1 MIRTNT
7 PTGIPAVG
15 EVPFGTHFCQF
26 YRTREDLVET
36 LVPYFL
42 EGLRNNELCVWVT
55 SEQLTAG
62 EARDLLRQSLPDFE
76 AFEAKGQIGI
86 YSYLD
91 WYLKNGG
98 TPDQALEGWL
108 RHERLALEN
117 GYQGLRLTGDT
128 AWLERSG
135 WDEFVAY
142 EQAVNQTF
150 GRFRIVGLC
159 TYSLDRCSAEDVIDV
174 CRNHQFALTRR
185 QGDWELIESSALKTA
200 KQELE
205 RRVEERTADLESA
218 LRARDEFLAML
229 AHELRNPLA
238 PIRNAAQVL
247 RMLGPSGPSNSHFT
261 WAREVIDRQAR
272 QLSRLVDDLLD
283 VSRVTQGR
291 VELHK
296 EEIDLTTALA
306 HAVETS
312 RPWIDARRHALTVT
326 LPEVPVQIHADLARL
341 SQVIS
346 NLLNNACKYM
356 EEGGRICLTAE
367 LAGREVRIRV
377 RDQGIGIPRE
387 MLPRI
392 FELFTQLNHSL
403 DRSEGG
409 LGIGLALVRRLVELH
424 GGSVQA
430 LSDGPGQGSEFVVT
444 LPVFRVEHVGH
455 VGTVPEAQ
463 EEKDPEESARTS
475 RRILV
480 ADDNHDS
487 AESLGMLLELAGHEV
502 RLAYDGQEALEA
514 AASFLPDVM
523 LLDIGLPKLDGFE
536 VASRLRQDRRHD
548 SMLLVAVT
556 GYGTDSDRDRARAA
570 GFDHHMVKPVDPKAL
585 RDLIAGYGAA

>member
-1 MIRTNT
+1 MIRTST
-7 PTGIPAVG
+7 QTGIPVVG

-26 YRTREDLVET
+26 YRSRQDLVDT

-55 SEQLTAG
+55 SEQLPAE
-62 EARDLLRQSLPDFE
+62 EARELLRQSLPDFA

-86 YSYLD
+86 YDYLD

-128 AWLERSG
+128 AWLDSSG

-159 TYSLDRCSAEDVIDV
+159 TYSLDKCSAEDVIDV

-185 QGDWELIESSALKTA
+185 QGDWELIESSSLKIA

-205 RRVEERTADLESA
+205 RRVEERTVDLEGA

-247 RMLGPSGPSNSHFT
+247 RLLGPSDGHLT
-261 WAREVIDRQAR
+261 WAREVIDRQVK
-272 QLSRLVDDLLD
+272 QLARLVDDLLD

-291 VELHK
+291 IELHL
-296 EEIDLTTALA
+296 EEIDVTTAVA

-326 LPEVPVQIHADLARL
+326 LPEMPVQIQADLARL

-346 NLLNNACKYM
+346 NLLNNASKYM
-356 EEGGRICLTAE
+356 EEGGRIWLTVD
-367 LAGREVRIRV
+367 LVDREIRIRV
-377 RDQGIGIPRE
+377 RDEGIGIPRE

-392 FELFTQLNHSL
+392 FGLFTQLNRSL

-430 LSDGPGQGSEFVVT
+430 LSDGPGLGSEFVVA
-444 LPVFRVEHVGH
+444 LPVLR
-455 VGTVPEAQ
+455 VGTVPEPQ
-463 EEKDPEESARTS
+463 EEESPEESERAPGCRV
-475 RRILV
+475 LV

-487 AESLGMLLELAGHEV
+487 AESLGMLLEMAGHEV
-502 RLAYDGQEALEA
+502 RLAYDGQEALESA
-514 AASFLPDVM
+514 DRFLPDVM

-536 VASRLRQDRRHD
+536 VASRLRKDNRYD

-556 GYGTDSDRDRARAA
+556 GYGTDSDRERARAA
-570 GFDHHMVKPVDPKAL
+570 GFDHHLVKPVDPRAL
-585 RDLIAGYGAA
+585 RDLIAGGCQGAA